1 MNIDQNTILQ
11 TYIQT
16 MRVTE
21 PEKQKA
27 LTEYTC
33 QLLGCSPEELA
44 ERTAQEDTYH
54 FLQVEI
60 PKFINKLVPGVIA
73 EHLPVIRELDAYCKA
88 GETATMVKDMMRTA
102 EKDGCVH
109 SNPMRQ
115 FLQIVDPSKCAPY
128 LEHVTGRHKEQAI
141 TMTVTANVDAITRK
155 VTFTMPKEFQNDLH
169 VDTKNQ
175 DKLKSLSEIE
185 TSGVFQGTEL
195 WYDDHESSELDRS
208 KAYQMCVD
216 PDGTIPV
223 MVGDD
228 MILLIKWMEEF
239 LYGDVHNVIR
249 QDGER
254 RTAFYLYLNDGTY
267 IGAFRRYRGGT
278 RFFITREKE
287 E

>member
-11 TYIQT
+11 IYIQN

-21 PEKQKA
+21 PEKQTT

-44 ERTAQEDTYH
+44 ERTEQEDIYR
-54 FLQVEI
+54 FLQIEI
-60 PKFINKLVPGVIA
+60 PKFINKLVPETIA
-73 EHLPVIRELDAYCKA
+73 EQLPAIRELDAYCKA
-88 GETATMVKDMMRTA
+88 GETATMVKDMMRKA
-102 EKDGCVH
+102 EKDGYVH

-115 FLQIVDPSKCAPY
+115 FLQIVEPSKCAPY
-128 LEHVTGRHKEQAI
+128 LEHVTGRHKEQDI

-175 DKLKSLSEIE
+175 DRLRPLSEIE

-195 WYDDHESSELDRS
+195 WYDDHESSELDPS
-208 KAYQMCVD
+208 DAYRMCVD
-216 PDGTIPV
+216 PEGKIPIIT
-223 MVGDD
+223 GND
-228 MILLIKWMEEF
+228 MILLTKRMEEF
-239 LYGDVHNVIR
+239 LYGDLHNVIR

-254 RTAFYLYLNDGTY
+254 RTVFYLHLNDGTY
-267 IGAFRRYRGGT
+267 IGTFRRYRGGT

>member
-88 GETATMVKDMMRTA
+88 AETATMVKDMMRTA
-102 EKDGCVH
+102 EKDGYVH

-141 TMTVTANVDAITRK
+141 TMTVKANVDAITRK

-175 DKLKSLSEIE
+175 DRLRPLSEIE

-195 WYDDHESSELDRS
+195 WYDDHESRELDRS

-216 PDGTIPV
+216 PAGKIPIIT
-223 MVGDD
+223 GND
-228 MILLIKWMEEF
+228 MILLAKRMGEF
-239 LYGDVHNVIR
+239 LYGDIHNVVR
-249 QDGER
+249 QGGER
-254 RTAFYLYLNDGTY
+254 RTVFYLYLNDGTY
-267 IGAFRRYRGGT
+267 VGTFHRYGGGT
-278 RFFITREKE
+278 RFFITREKGE
-287 E
+287 